1 MSETPRPDWTEHDA
15 KLAALYR
22 AAALDEPPPA
32 LDDAIRAAARR
43 AVASKP
49 RIAGLPF
56 SRSWRVPLSIA
67 AVVLLS
73 VSLVT
78 VMREEA
84 PEVALPP
91 RADTPP
97 PDTDRKLAASAP
109 AAGESNTAVPQTLL
123 RGEQKPKSV
132 GLKPPQQAQS
142 TGIGIHGYTVS
153 PEPVTESKKEMA
165 AANRLETAGASSAPL
180 FAKRAAPEAFPGTA
194 DTHEDKVT
202 ATPGKLRQSAKEEV
216 RRDVGVSVEAQ
227 QRLEAVKPTRS
238 PAETG
243 ARTPGPVA
251 TPAAASARAAGA
263 ATEGKDQLRLEA
275 DSVTRESSRAN
286 VQATP
291 VAKPLALPPASQMTG
306 TVQAYAD
313 LPPAKWLERIEELR
327 KQGKFEA
334 ATTSLAEFKQRYP
347 DYPLPASLKVWDKP

>member
-32 LDDAIRAAARR
+32 LDDAIRAVARR

-97 PDTDRKLAASAP
+97 PDTDRKLAESAP
-109 AAGESNTAVPQTLL
+109 AAGRSNTAVPQTLL
-123 RGEQKPKSV
+123 AGEQKPKSV

-142 TGIGIHGYTVS
+142 TGIGIRGYTVS
-153 PEPVTESKKEMA
+153 PEPATESKKEMA
-165 AANRLETAGASSAPL
+165 AADRIEAGAPSAPV
-180 FAKRAAPEAFPGTA
+180 FAKRAAPEAFPG
-194 DTHEDKVT
+194 
-202 ATPGKLRQSAKEEV
+202 
-216 RRDVGVSVEAQ
+216 
-227 QRLEAVKPTRS
+227 
-238 PAETG
+238 
-243 ARTPGPVA
+243 PVP

-263 ATEGKDQLRLEA
+263 ATDGKDQLRRET

-291 VAKPLALPPASQMTG
+291 AAKPLALPPASQMAG

-327 KQGKFEA
+327 KQGKFDEA
-334 ATTSLAEFKQRYP
+334 KSSLAEFRQRYP
-347 DYPLPASLKVWDKP
+347 DYPLPASLKVWARP